1 MSYADHWAALATRIK
16 SLQRAGELYGLF
28 QSYHQEDTYV
38 AGTFLRE
45 QCGAL
50 VQSLEHFRH
59 DFASSL
65 PSAAFDR
72 IDQFLGTRIV
82 QAAKDA
88 KAEQI
93 GAARGALVAL
103 AAFEA
108 EITYLLAG
116 RQEQIR
122 ARAERALLH
131 LQRILAVD
139 AEVSVKWAN
148 AFKDGETACER
159 LGAVHFLYHGI
170 YAFKVRAERGR
181 TDLVYNEPPP
191 DALLAQAVEGMVL
204 TE

>member
-1 MSYADHWAALATRIK
+1 MRIIGRLWLLGSK
-16 SLQRAGELYGLF
+16 AFSERASCTGF
-28 QSYHQEDTYV
+28 SRAIIKEDTYV

-59 DFASSL
+59 DFASAL

-170 YAFKVRAERGR
+170 WIRMSEDV
-181 TDLVYNEPPP
+181 P
-191 DALLAQAVEGMVL
+191 DPSSL
-204 TE
+204 TIPANIPTFLRSWLMP